1 MIENDVIAISPSSFE
16 TSPISHAQHSD
27 FDTFVDRLMDSSQT
41 PLLNNQS
48 YQGVNE
54 ETARIARLL
63 LNQTSIP
70 LHETG
75 ANL

>member
-1 MIENDVIAISPSSFE
+1 MIENDVIAISPSS
-16 TSPISHAQHSD
+16 ISHAQHSH
-27 FDTFVDRLMDSSQT
+27 FDALVDRLMDSSSI
-41 PLLNNQS
+41 PLLSNQS

-63 LNQTSIP
+63 LNQTSFP
-70 LHETG
+70 LNETG